1 MSFAT
6 KLLALR
12 TQHKYSQ
19 EALAEK
25 LNVSRQAI
33 SKWELGTTLPE
44 TEKVIALSEFF
55 GVSIDYLLK
64 DNVKLN
70 QAESMDRVVIK
81 FLSSAKQMNN
91 ISQELIDIMED
102 GVIDDQEKIQMDSI
116 IRTLDSIAGII
127 NEIKQKM
134 NLENIE

>member
-70 QAESMDRVVIK
+70 QTESMDRVVIK

-102 GVIDDQEKIQMDSI
+102 GVIDDQEKLQMDSI

-127 NEIKQKM
+127 NEIKQRM
-134 NLENIE
+134 NVDILE